1 MLVEGYLFLAS
12 SFVTSPHG
20 ITASRV
26 TSPHGRVTSPHGTT
40 RNGVWVSPSVTSPHG
55 INQGGNRSD
64 SAGLSSHVRSTR
76 RLWSL
81 AGRAMRQQVCSSGD
95 RFGAV
100 RSSSARED

>member
-1 MLVEGYLFLAS
+1 MLVGEYLFLAS

-76 RLWSL
+76 RPTCGLWRDARWGS
-81 AGRAMRQQVCSSGD
+81 
-95 RFGAV
+95 RFAHPVIG
-100 RSSSARED
+100 SALF